1 MDNEFEMNFIYELTI
16 FSGLQIKRTKECNH
30 VHQKKYSKE
39 IIKKFRMKD
48 SKEIAIPIATKIKLD
63 HDPKGKPINASTI
76 VVLLATFYTLLLV
89 DLIYFLQ

>member
-1 MDNEFEMNFIYELTI
+1 
-16 FSGLQIKRTKECNH
+16 
-30 VHQKKYSKE
+30 
-39 IIKKFRMKD
+39 MKD